1 MKLIAF
7 IDGSSKGNPGEAG
20 YGLVLKDG
28 DGTILKKMGKYIGR
42 ATNNVAEYH
51 GLIGCLENILE
62 YDINQLTVYSDS
74 ELLVNQINGKYKIK
88 KPHLRALYEKIQDIV
103 HSANIQLSIHHIPR
117 EVNNEAD
124 GLARRAVEAR
134 SVVDG

>member
-1 MKLIAF
+1 M
-7 IDGSSKGNPGEAG
+7 
-20 YGLVLKDG
+20 
-28 DGTILKKMGKYIGR
+28 
-42 ATNNVAEYH
+42 
-51 GLIGCLENILE
+51 E

-124 GLARRAVEAR
+124 GLARRAVDAR